1 VVVAAHHIVDDLLSY
16 HQQLLRLPR
25 SDLSRELDG
34 LIEKPKDPKNSLQK
48 AMVLGQL
55 GRKTDLA
62 RAQSNLA
69 DVLNHPSA
77 EAQQFKPL
85 AQLLST
91 HYATAQRLA
100 DQLETSERSLAD
112 AQHRLQQLSQTLE
125 QLKAVERSLP
135 SRMGSAAPSD
145 IQPDKK

>member
-1 VVVAAHHIVDDLLSY
+1 MEELLSY
-16 HQQLLRLPR
+16 HQQLLRLAR
-25 SDLSRELDG
+25 ADLSRELDR
-34 LIEKPKDPKNSLQK
+34 LIEKPKDLKTSLQK
-48 AMVLGQL
+48 AMVLGQM

-62 RAQSNLA
+62 RAQANLA
-69 DVLNHPSA
+69 DVLNHPAA

-100 DQLETSERSLAD
+100 EQLETSERSLAD
-112 AQHRLQQLSQTLE
+112 AQHRLQQLAQTLE

-135 SRMGSAAPSD
+135 SRMGNTAQSD
-145 IQPDKK
+145 GQPDKK